1 MKMKRMNN
9 SEMIRPH
16 MKVCQFCGRE
26 VSREVRICPKCGKLL
41 MRDLRKPEWEDFIE
55 PDNEFEINVRM
66 ATDLQMAFETI
77 HEEKETGD
85 YYYG

>member
-1 MKMKRMNN
+1 
-9 SEMIRPH
+9 
-16 MKVCQFCGRE
+16 
-26 VSREVRICPKCGKLL
+26 

-77 HEEKETGD
+77 HEEKETGH